1 MKLVTALLENKK
13 STLRTL
19 HLSDNKL
26 SADVAHKFAE
36 LINDSSG
43 SQLKDLDLSNNLF
56 IMDELQTLAQ
66 SFKES
71 NVCLL
76 YTSPSPRDRG

>member
-1 MKLVTALLENKK
+1 MKLVKALLENKK

-36 LINDSSG
+36 LINDSTG
-43 SQLKDLDLSNNLF
+43 S
-56 IMDELQTLAQ
+56 
-66 SFKES
+66 
-71 NVCLL
+71 
-76 YTSPSPRDRG
+76 